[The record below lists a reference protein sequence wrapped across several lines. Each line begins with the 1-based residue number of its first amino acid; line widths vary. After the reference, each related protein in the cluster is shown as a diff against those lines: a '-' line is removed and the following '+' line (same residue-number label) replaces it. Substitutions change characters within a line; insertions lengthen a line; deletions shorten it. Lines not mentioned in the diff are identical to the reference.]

1 MSADPIAAILVGES
15 PAMKRLRAQIARVAP
30 SELPVLIQ
38 GPTGA
43 GKELVAYAL
52 HRASRRP
59 GEFVAFNV
67 CAIPDSMFEDALFGH
82 VKGAFTGAVSDSA
95 GYLLEAHRGTALLD
109 EVSGLTLAGQAKLL
123 RAIETK
129 RFRPVGGRTD
139 RTSDFRVISA
149 TNEDLT
155 MLASQGR
162 FRSDLIHRL
171 AGAVLQVPPLKERRE
186 DIPTLAQHFL
196 QQRVDQNRSH
206 ATLTMGALRALQD
219 YDWPG
224 NVRELKYA
232 IDRALALSAT
242 STIGRDDIRA
252 IMGDDRQQPV
262 RAVDA
267 DADLARERLIAL
279 LEEAEWNAERAARTV
294 GCHKATLYRRMKR
307 LAIVRPNRLRN
318 GIQAAGAPTSR
329 GQPATG

>member
-1 MSADPIAAILVGES
+1 MSSDLIAAILVGES
-15 PAMKRLRAQIARVAP
+15 PAMRGLRAQIARVAP

-82 VKGAFTGAVSDSA
+82 VKGAFTGAVSDSS

-109 EVSGLTLAGQAKLL
+109 EVSGLGLGGQAKLL

-162 FRSDLIHRL
+162 FRSDLVHRL
-171 AGAVLQVPPLKERRE
+171 AGAVLRVPPLKERRE
-186 DIPTLAQHFL
+186 DIPLLAQHFL
-196 QQRVDQNRSH
+196 QQLIDQNRSR
-206 ATLTMGALRALQD
+206 AALTMGALRALQD

-224 NVRELKYA
+224 NVRELKHVIA
-232 IDRALALSAT
+232 RAMVLAVRPRIVS
-242 STIGRDDIRA
+242 DDITAALR
-252 IMGDDRQQPV
+252 MGLSNSQADRHADSQRHQLTELLASVGWRREDAAKQLGVHPV
-262 RAVDA
+262 
-267 DADLARERLIAL
+267 
-279 LEEAEWNAERAARTV
+279 
-294 GCHKATLYRRMKR
+294 TLYRRMRR
-307 LAIVRPNRLRN
+307 L
-318 GIQAAGAPTSR
+318 GIIAPYPFERRRSPEPADR
-329 GQPATG
+329 GES